1 MPIFNLH
8 TGEQMVSS
16 DKSGL
21 LLCVDGNACLRING
35 IEYKFSRN
43 GLCVI
48 SPFLFTEIVSSS
60 PDCKW
65 EMICD
70 DTDIFLA
77 VTIQIFKSVTKNN
90 LIRNPYICLNEKQ
103 VEKFLFFADMI
114 NEKEHIYSN
123 ARAENSMMIRQ
134 NIILLKQAA
143 GMEFISLYLM
153 EYASLSSQASHTD
166 DIVYNFIF
174 FLAQNYTTHR
184 DIGWYAKQANVSPT
198 YFSQIVHQKIGYSPT
213 ALIRHIT
220 VATAKMLLAQPRIA
234 IKEVAYRLNYSDQF
248 SFRKFFKS
256 CTGISPSQ
264 YRKSLIGQRH

>member
-153 EYASLSSQASHTD
+153 EYASLSSQASSTD
-166 DIVYNFIF
+166 DMVYNFISS
-174 FLAQNYTTHR
+174 LAQNYTTHR
-184 DIGWYAKQANVSPT
+184 DIGWYAKQANVST
-198 YFSQIVHQKIGYSPT
+198 IHFSQIVHQKTGYSPT
-213 ALIRHIT
+213 VLIRHVTI
-220 VATAKMLLAQPRIA
+220 AHIKIMLSQSQMPLKEIA
-234 IKEVAYRLNYSDQF
+234 GMLNFRDQLTF
-248 SFRKFFKS
+248 SRYFKS
-256 CTGISPSQ
+256 CTGMSPKE
-264 YRKSLIGQRH
+264 YRETGGMCC